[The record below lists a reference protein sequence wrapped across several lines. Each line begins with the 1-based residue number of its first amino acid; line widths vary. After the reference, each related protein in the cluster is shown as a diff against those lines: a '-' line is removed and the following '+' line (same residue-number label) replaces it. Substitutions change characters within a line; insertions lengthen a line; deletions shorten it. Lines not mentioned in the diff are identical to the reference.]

1 MKGGRETLKRRRIKT
16 REREGMGGGGKK
28 RKDQSGLLEEK
39 IRDLAKRERARK
51 NKELEQVE
59 AASGGK
65 RKERGGKKYGQEGT
79 RIDEN
84 NEKGRQRR
92 GIDAN
97 IEVENKRVDHR
108 V

>member
-1 MKGGRETLKRRRIKT
+1 MKGGRETLKRRRIET
-16 REREGMGGGGKK
+16 REREGKK

>member
-1 MKGGRETLKRRRIKT
+1 M
-16 REREGMGGGGKK
+16 
-28 RKDQSGLLEEK
+28 EEK